1 MDLMII
7 KYSAIVGITLILT
20 IIATRI
26 TKKLLE
32 KSVDKLSDVMK
43 MQQTNYTFF
52 RFLINFAIYSIALVV
67 IFYSVPELRSIGITI
82 LASAG
87 VLTAIIGFAA
97 QEAFSNIISGIFIFI
112 FKPFHVGDQIKVGDL
127 STGIVED
134 ITLRHTIIKNFENK
148 RIIFPNSQISSSVI
162 VNSSI
167 IDEKICNFIEFGISY
182 DSNIDMAV
190 EIIKSVAMKHKFF
203 IDNRTEDEKQ
213 NNVDA
218 VITRVI
224 SLGDFSVNIRAY
236 VWSRNIQEGFIL
248 KTDLFKSV
256 KEEFDKNNIEIPF
269 PYRTIVHKDK

>member
-256 KEEFDKNNIEIPF
+256 KEEFDKNNIEIPL